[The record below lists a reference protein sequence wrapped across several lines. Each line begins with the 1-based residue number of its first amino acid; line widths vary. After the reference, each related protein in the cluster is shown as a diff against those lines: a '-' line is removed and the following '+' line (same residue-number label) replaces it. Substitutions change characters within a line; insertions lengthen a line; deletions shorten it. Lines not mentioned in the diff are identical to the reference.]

1 MIVLIA
7 KTKPFKILVF
17 FLFIQVLISPTIVLS
32 EVNSINTLVAIQDLK
47 EDDTISGELKNLNK
61 QLTTLNKILNTK
73 IKKYN

>member
-1 MIVLIA
+1 VLIA